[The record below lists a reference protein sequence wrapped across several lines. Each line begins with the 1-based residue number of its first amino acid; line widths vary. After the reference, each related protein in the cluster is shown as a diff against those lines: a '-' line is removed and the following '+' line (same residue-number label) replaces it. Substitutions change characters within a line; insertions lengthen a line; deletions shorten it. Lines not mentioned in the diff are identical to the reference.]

1 MVFFNYSTMQM
12 AAKIV
17 YYGPGLGGKTTNLQH
32 IYAHTSYGSRGEMVS
47 LETDSDRTLFF
58 DLLPLDIGNIQGFK
72 TRIQLYTV
80 PGQVFYNTTRKLVL
94 KSVDGVVFVAD
105 SQRPMVS
112 ANKES
117 FENLIENLAEIGLTL
132 DDVPI
137 VLQYNK
143 RDLKD
148 VMSVEEMDAELNR
161 GSWPSF
167 EAAAIHGHGVFETLK
182 AISKMTLVSLKKRLA
197 LGAPAG
203 DRKPAAAK
211 ATPTPVPARPE
222 IPAAPPQGAPA
233 PQSTRPVPV
242 PFAPPAERAQRS
254 GDILAELEKIR
265 QETSGRPAA
274 PAKQNGRRRIDQ
286 NLRFLLDREH
296 LRRAHRLSLDL
307 RIEDAD
313 RQVVERFSDAI
324 DVDDPATLEHLLL
337 RLQIALQPRE

>member
-12 AAKIV
+12 AAKVV

-32 IYAHTSYGSRGEMVS
+32 IYAHTSTGSRGEMVS

-105 SQRPMVS
+105 SQRPMLN
-112 ANKES
+112 ANLES
-117 FENLIENLAEIGLTL
+117 FQNLEENLAEIGLTV
-132 DDVPI
+132 DDVPL

-143 RDLKD
+143 RDLKN
-148 VMSVEEMDAELNR
+148 VLSVEELERDLNR
-161 GSWPSF
+161 GNWPSF

-197 LGAPAG
+197 LGAPAPG
-203 DRKPAAAK
+203 VRKPAAA
-211 ATPTPVPARPE
+211 RPSM
-222 IPAAPPQGAPA
+222 PAAPSPQSPPPA
-233 PQSTRPVPV
+233 PPPAPSQA
-242 PFAPPAERAQRS
+242 APPRFAAPPPSEGRS
-254 GDILAELEKIR
+254 ADILAELEKIR
-265 QETSGRPAA
+265 HETTSRQA

-286 NLRFLLDREH
+286 NLRFLLARAD
-296 LRRAHRLSLDL
+296 LRKAHRLSLNL
-307 RIEDAD
+307 EIEDAD
-313 RQVVERFSDAI
+313 RRVVERFTDAI
-324 DVDDPATLEHLLL
+324 DVEDPAGLEQLLL
-337 RLQIALQPRE
+337 RLQIALSPRD

>member
-32 IYAHTSYGSRGEMVS
+32 IYAHTSHGSRGEMVS

-105 SQRPMVS
+105 SQRPMAQ

-132 DDVPI
+132 DDVPL

-148 VMSVEEMDAELNR
+148 VMTVEEMDAELNR
-161 GSWPSF
+161 GDWPSF

-197 LGAPAG
+197 IGAPG
-203 DRKPAAAK
+203 SDKPAAPA
-211 ATPTPVPARPE
+211 ARPA
-222 IPAAPPQGAPA
+222 AAPPSAAPPAPAQPATPRAGAPA
-233 PQSTRPVPV
+233 PVE
-242 PFAPPAERAQRS
+242 PPQERQQRS

-265 QETSGRPAA
+265 QETSSRKGV

-296 LRRAHRLSLDL
+296 LHRAHRLSLNL
-307 RIEDAD
+307 QLEDAD
-313 RQVVERFSDAI
+313 HQVVERFSDAI
-324 DVDDPATLEHLLL
+324 EVDDPATLEHLLL

>member
-32 IYAHTSYGSRGEMVS
+32 IYAHTSNGSRGEMVS

-58 DLLPLDIGNIQGFK
+58 DLLPLDIGNIHGFK

-105 SQRPMVS
+105 SQRPMVQ

-132 DDVPI
+132 DDVPL

-148 VMSVEEMDAELNR
+148 VMTVEEMDAELNR

-197 LGAPAG
+197 IGAPASEQ
-203 DRKPAAAK
+203 KPAAG
-211 ATPTPVPARPE
+211 
-222 IPAAPPQGAPA
+222 PAAGSRPAPPPSRPTAAPA
-233 PQSTRPVPV
+233 ASPSTESTQEKTP
-242 PFAPPAERAQRS
+242 RS

-265 QETSGRPAA
+265 QETSGQKHAA
-274 PAKQNGRRRIDQ
+274 GNQNGRRRIDQ

-296 LRRAHRLSLDL
+296 LRRAHRLSLDIQL
-307 RIEDAD
+307 EDAD